1 MTGRTKW
8 SPALRNS
15 LVELTDSFKSLSYG
29 NWREVHRVS
38 KLKYPAL
45 ETTKLALIS
54 EFTRTMRS
62 KNGHSHDAQRTIV
75 HCDASDEESGEDSA
89 NEEETLQAGELL
101 PKPSPGPRS
110 VLPKAKK
117 VSRANFS
124 KQMVRDGFFE
134 EVSNLEA
141 VEEGLLES
149 RKSVSMKGVNINP
162 THMEFVER
170 LIAERYPQTE
180 WSMWSI

>member
-1 MTGRTKW
+1 M
-8 SPALRNS
+8 
-15 LVELTDSFKSLSYG
+15 
-29 NWREVHRVS
+29 
-38 KLKYPAL
+38 
-45 ETTKLALIS
+45 
-54 EFTRTMRS
+54 
-62 KNGHSHDAQRTIV
+62 
-75 HCDASDEESGEDSA
+75 HCDASDEESREDSA

-101 PKPSPGPRS
+101 PKPSPGPSS

-117 VSRANFS
+117 VSPANFS

-141 VEEGLLES
+141 VVEGLLES

-180 WSMWSI
+180 WSL